1 MPKQS
6 WLYLQVMAKSNN
18 KDNKSFRSRLMAKYR
33 FVVLNEN
40 TFEEMLSYRLSRLNV
55 FMILSISAILLIA
68 ATYLIISVTPL
79 KEYIPGYDSTALRRQ
94 AINNTYLIDSLQQ
107 QLFLNERY
115 ITSIADALSGNVDLE
130 DIPSSRTIDDIDQL
144 EELDFSTNKQDS
156 ILRAEVAQEDRFN
169 LFETAGTENNFTLF
183 TPVTGVITQ
192 GYSPSENHFAVDI
205 SVPEKTPVKAVS
217 DGTVILAE
225 WTSETGYVVIIKHQQ
240 NLISVYKHNESLAV
254 NQGDLVL
261 SGEVI
266 SFAGSTGTLSTGPH
280 LHLELWSDGYP
291 INPTEFIEFE

>member
-1 MPKQS
+1 
-6 WLYLQVMAKSNN
+6 MAKSNN
-18 KDNKSFRSRLMAKYR
+18 KDNKSFRSRLVAKYR

-40 TFEEMLSYRLSRLNV
+40 TFEEMLSYKLSRLNV
-55 FMILSISAILLIA
+55 FIILSISAILLIA

-107 QLFLNERY
+107 QLFLNERH

-205 SVPEKTPVKAVS
+205 SVPEKTPVKSVS

-266 SFAGSTGTLSTGPH
+266 SFAGSTGILSTGPH

-291 INPTEFIEFE
+291 INPTELIEFE

>member
-1 MPKQS
+1 
-6 WLYLQVMAKSNN
+6 MAKSNN
-18 KDNKSFRSRLMAKYR
+18 KDNKSFRSRLVAKYR

-40 TFEEMLSYRLSRLNV
+40 TFEEMLSYKLSRLNV
-55 FMILSISAILLIA
+55 FMILSISSILLIG

-130 DIPSSRTIDDIDQL
+130 DIPSSGSIDDIDQL

-169 LFETAGTENNFTLF
+169 LFETAGTESNFTLF

-225 WTSETGYVVIIKHQQ
+225 WTTETGYVVIIKHQQ
-240 NLISVYKHNESLAV
+240 NLISVYKHNESLA
-254 NQGDLVL
+254 
-261 SGEVI
+261 
-266 SFAGSTGTLSTGPH
+266 
-280 LHLELWSDGYP
+280 
-291 INPTEFIEFE
+291 

>member
-6 WLYLQVMAKSNN
+6 WLYLPTMAKTNN
-18 KDNKSFRSRLMAKYR
+18 KDNKSFRSRLVAKYR

-130 DIPSSRTIDDIDQL
+130 DIPSSRTIDGIDQL

-205 SVPEKTPVKAVS
+205 SVPEKTPVKSVS

-225 WTSETGYVVIIKHQQ
+225 WTTETGYVVIIKHEQ

-254 NQGDLVL
+254 NQGDLVI

-266 SFAGSTGTLSTGPH
+266 GFAGSTGVLSTGPH
-280 LHLELWSDGYP
+280 LHFELWSDGYP
-291 INPTEFIEFE
+291 INPTELIEFE